1 MEKGGQVVMTVDQA
15 DKPVPPARIMSP
27 VASSSW
33 SRPEGAVLR
42 HRERA
47 RAVAPFSQNFAAMP
61 GTRETEILARNGP
74 LVDLTYK

>member
-1 MEKGGQVVMTVDQA
+1 MEKGGQVVMTVNQA

-47 RAVAPFSQNFAAMP
+47 RAVATSVKTLRPCQ
-61 GTRETEILARNGP
+61 ELARP
-74 LVDLTYK
+74 RYLLAMALLLT